1 MTKPQ
6 TENGWGLIVWRYPF
20 RRPTDA
26 SALDWLIASG
36 RGIDCPMPT
45 WAGHAVAAYQEGRYC
60 SDAGFGPDDVAGIGC
75 LAVPCSRGSGGGGSG
90 TSPRGCGLA
99 RYWNSPRP
107 SSDGPCAQRPCALS
121 SPAEQFQ

>member
-6 TENGWGLIVWRYPF
+6 TENGWGLIVWRYPLQETH
-20 RRPTDA
+20 RCISAGLADSKWARHRLPDA
-26 SALDWLIASG
+26 N
-36 RGIDCPMPT
+36 M
-45 WAGHAVAAYQEGRYC
+45 AGHAVAAYQEGRYC

-75 LAVPCSRGSGGGGSG
+75 LAVPCSRGLGGGGSG